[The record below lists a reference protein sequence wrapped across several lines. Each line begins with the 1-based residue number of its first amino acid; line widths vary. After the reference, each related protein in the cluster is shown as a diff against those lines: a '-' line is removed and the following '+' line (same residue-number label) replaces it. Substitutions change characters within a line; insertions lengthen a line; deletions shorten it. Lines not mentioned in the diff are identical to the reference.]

1 MKDAGREGVI
11 EPVIVPVVAAAAVA
25 AAAAAA
31 DRQVVESGSS
41 YDSQDLAD
49 TVRRGR

>member
-11 EPVIVPVVAAAAVA
+11 ELVIVPVVAAAAA
-25 AAAAAA
+25 AAAGI
-31 DRQVVESGSS
+31 QVVESGSS
-41 YDSQDLAD
+41 CGSQDLAD

>member
-11 EPVIVPVVAAAAVA
+11 EPVIVPGVAVVAA

-31 DRQVVESGSS
+31 DRQVVESGNSH
-41 YDSQDLAD
+41 DSQDLAD